1 MFTYPGI
8 TTTLASAR
16 FFLVGILS
24 WYSNGPT
31 SIVCIPA
38 IVKYRF
44 MAFITHALDD
54 HSPSR
59 FSATLSS
66 PRSSAATAPK
76 TASRCS
82 SSCRSARSS
91 KAASTLSLITS
102 ASLAGGRARSP
113 LYCPPA
119 HERERR
125 AISMTL
131 FALVLVLVAA
141 TFHATWNLLAK
152 RVGDGGAVFVW
163 LFGALSML
171 IYAPLAAVVGL
182 GERPH
187 LGPAPLV
194 FMFGRGVLQL
204 GYFVLLQR
212 GYAVG
217 DLSLVYPLARG
228 TGPLLATAAAI
239 VLFGERPSL
248 LVFIGIG
255 LITAGVF
262 VLTSESG
269 SLSTGLGAGVV
280 YGLLTGV
287 FIAAYTI
294 WDKQAVS
301 ALLIPPLLQSWATI
315 LVTTLLLTPV
325 AMTRRKDA
333 RALWRANKPEVIGVA
348 ILSPLSYILVLMALV
363 FTPVSYVAPAREI
376 SILIGAA
383 MGARLLSEGDSTRR
397 LIAAGA
403 MVIGIVALALG

>member
-1 MFTYPGI
+1 MKAPYLTVPGG
-8 TTTLASAR
+8 TTRTPASAR

-24 WYSNGPT
+24 WYSKGPT
-31 SIVCIPA
+31 SMVCIPA

-44 MAFITHALDD
+44 IAFITQALDD

-125 AISMTL
+125 AIPMTL
-131 FALVLVLVAA
+131 FALVLVMVAA

-171 IYAPLAAVVGL
+171 IYAPLAAVLVL
-182 GERPH
+182 VERPRR
-187 LGPAPLV
+187 GAAALV
-194 FMFGRGVLQL
+194 FMFGSGVLHL

-239 VLFGERPSL
+239 VLLGERPGALAVAGIVLVTVGVIL
-248 LVFIGIG
+248 LTTEPG
-255 LITAGVF
+255 GVRKH
-262 VLTSESG
+262 G
-269 SLSTGLGAGVV
+269 WGRGVV
-280 YGLLTGV
+280 YGLLTGA

-294 WDKQAVS
+294 WDKHAVS
-301 ALLIPPLLQSWATI
+301 ALLVPPILQSWATT
-315 LVTTLLLTPV
+315 LVTTGLLTPL
-325 AMTRRKDA
+325 AGRP
-333 RALWRANKPEVIGVA
+333 RAKTA
-348 ILSPLSYILVLMALV
+348 
-363 FTPVSYVAPAREI
+363 APMREPQT
-376 SILIGAA
+376 
-383 MGARLLSEGDSTRR
+383 DN
-397 LIAAGA
+397 
-403 MVIGIVALALG
+403 

>member
-1 MFTYPGI
+1 
-8 TTTLASAR
+8 
-16 FFLVGILS
+16 
-24 WYSNGPT
+24 
-31 SIVCIPA
+31 
-38 IVKYRF
+38 
-44 MAFITHALDD
+44 
-54 HSPSR
+54 
-59 FSATLSS
+59 
-66 PRSSAATAPK
+66 
-76 TASRCS
+76 
-82 SSCRSARSS
+82 
-91 KAASTLSLITS
+91 
-102 ASLAGGRARSP
+102 
-113 LYCPPA
+113 
-119 HERERR
+119 
-125 AISMTL
+125 MTL
-131 FALVLVLVAA
+131 FALALVLAA
-141 TFHATWNLLAK
+141 AVFHATWNLLAK

-163 LFGALSML
+163 LFGLCSFV
-171 IYAPLAAVVGL
+171 IYAPLAIVVVL
-182 GERPH
+182 VSSPH
-187 LGPAPLV
+187 LGPVQFL
-194 FMFGRGVLQL
+194 FMFGSGVLHL

-248 LVFIGIG
+248 LVYVGIA

-269 SLSTGLGAGVV
+269 SLRSGLGAGVI

-301 ALLIPPLLQSWATI
+301 ALSIPPLLQSWATI
-315 LVTTLLLTPV
+315 LVLTLLLTPV
-325 AMTRRKDA
+325 AMSHRKEA
-333 RALWRANKPEVIGVA
+333 RALWRAHKPEVIGVA

-403 MVIGIVALALG
+403 MVVGIIALALG